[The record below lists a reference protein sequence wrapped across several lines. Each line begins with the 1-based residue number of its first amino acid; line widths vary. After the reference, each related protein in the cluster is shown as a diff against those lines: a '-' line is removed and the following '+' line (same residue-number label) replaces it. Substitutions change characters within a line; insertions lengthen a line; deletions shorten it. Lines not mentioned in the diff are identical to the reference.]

1 MKILVADD
9 DDDSRRVLE
18 VLLKGQ
24 KFEVIS
30 ATNGDDALRVLFGPE
45 PPDIAI
51 LDWMMPGQ
59 SGVELCKR
67 VREFSKEH
75 YIYLIVLTARTQ
87 QEDVI
92 AGLEAGADDYLMK
105 PYDVKEFLLR
115 VNAGKRLIEL
125 QHQLRRQNELLQD
138 LNYALAHD
146 LKTPLIA
153 ISMTTGDALEGVYG
167 EIPQDY
173 KPMLTKTR
181 ESVGWLLRLTETMR
195 TLAKFENTS
204 AQMTLQ
210 EVDFRDLVANC
221 ISELQPLTRSKSIEV
236 KLNAENKSYEI
247 AGNGH
252 DLQRLIINL
261 LDNAIK
267 FTPENGRIDF
277 SLDCDDKQ
285 LIIAISDTGPG
296 IPEPDRP
303 HLFKR
308 FSTRSGHHRGSG
320 TGLGLYLCKR
330 IVDFHGGSI
339 DYEGD
344 AFKIKLP
351 KKLSLG
357 ER

>member
-1 MKILVADD
+1 
-9 DDDSRRVLE
+9 
-18 VLLKGQ
+18 
-24 KFEVIS
+24 
-30 ATNGDDALRVLFGPE
+30 
-45 PPDIAI
+45 
-51 LDWMMPGQ
+51 
-59 SGVELCKR
+59 
-67 VREFSKEH
+67 
-75 YIYLIVLTARTQ
+75 
-87 QEDVI
+87 
-92 AGLEAGADDYLMK
+92 
-105 PYDVKEFLLR
+105 
-115 VNAGKRLIEL
+115 
-125 QHQLRRQNELLQD
+125 
-138 LNYALAHD
+138 
-146 LKTPLIA
+146 
-153 ISMTTGDALEGVYG
+153 
-167 EIPQDY
+167 
-173 KPMLTKTR
+173 MLTKTR